1 MKTGTAEQNPEIL
14 TLAEAATYL
23 GVEPS
28 TLYRLLS
35 CREIPAFKVGR
46 DWYIR
51 RSWREEWTR
60 RQTVMPRKQS

>member
-1 MKTGTAEQNPEIL
+1 MKTGTPEQNPERL

-23 GVEPS
+23 RVEPI

-46 DWYIR
+46 DWCIC
-51 RSWREEWTR
+51 RSWLEEWTW